1 MDRPVFITTI
11 PKAGTYFMAALLRE
25 LGLRDLRRHVYPDVF
40 HDYGQTFYK
49 DGSRALPT
57 EVKRP
62 IEAFA
67 GDAGPG
73 GFAVGHVHCGE
84 RERAAFAGCLVIFLV
99 RELRE
104 AIVSA
109 MRFEAYTGRDTRDWT
124 RRDDPRERLLGYLDC
139 HDTVLHR
146 ARHSADWRWHA
157 DLMLDFR
164 ELRRPALVGRIIDWL
179 DTPCRDAESAI
190 EAASGQDTLTRVPPD
205 GQGYWSDDAE
215 AWFVR
220 HGGPGLNESLG
231 YDDTLAR
238 AAIRRAGPGEKSRSG
253 STLAQE
259 TER

>member
-25 LGLRDLRRHVYPDVF
+25 LGLRDLRRHVYPDLY

-49 DGSRALPT
+49 DGSRALPK

-67 GDAGPG
+67 SDAGPG

-84 RERAAFAGCLVIFLV
+84 RERAALSGCRVVYLV

-124 RRDDPRERLLGYLDC
+124 RLEDPRERLLGYLEH
-139 HDTVLHR
+139 HDAVIHR
-146 ARHSADWRWHA
+146 ARHMADWRWHA
-157 DLMLDFR
+157 DLTLDFR
-164 ELRRPALVGRIIDWL
+164 ELRRPAVVGRLIGWL
-179 DTPCRDAESAI
+179 GAPARDAKAAI
-190 EAASGQDTLTRVPPD
+190 QAASGQDTLTRVPPD
-205 GQGYWSDDAE
+205 GLGYWSDDAE

-220 HGGPGLNESLG
+220 EGGPGLNESLG
-231 YDDTLAR
+231 YDDELAR
-238 AAIRRAGPGEKSRSG
+238 GAIRRAQPAEHSR
-253 STLAQE
+253 
-259 TER
+259 